1 MVKLSIIVEK
11 GEQGGYIAHCPELKG
26 CWTQGDTLKELA
38 KNIAEAVSGSLE
50 SRIEKSFRS
59 GIKRRKEIIR
69 GRPIPLTINL

>member
-11 GEQGGYIAHCPELKG
+11 GEQSGYIANCPELKG
-26 CWTQGDTLKELA
+26 CWTQGDTLKGLA

-59 GIKRRKEIIR
+59 GIKKKKEIIR
-69 GRPIPLTINL
+69 GHPIPLTISL

>member
-11 GEQGGYIAHCPELKG
+11 GEQNGYIAHCPELKG

-59 GIKRRKEIIR
+59 NIESRKEIIK
-69 GRPIPLTINL
+69 GHPIPLTISL